1 MSLKLTEEQK
11 KQLQEDKEHAKK
23 VLKDKALFDKA
34 FEEAFN
40 TYDKNHDGRIDFV
53 EYNEFL
59 QSFLA
64 KMGRKCY
71 NIANVTMHW
80 DRADR
85 DKNGEID
92 RDEFKKEF
100 MKRMNEFA
108 NL

>member
-1 MSLKLTEEQK
+1 
-11 KQLQEDKEHAKK
+11 
-23 VLKDKALFDKA
+23 
-34 FEEAFN
+34 
-40 TYDKNHDGRIDFV
+40 
-53 EYNEFL
+53 
-59 QSFLA
+59 
-64 KMGRKCY
+64 MGRKCY

-92 RDEFKKEF
+92 KDEFKKEF